1 MVDKRTGRTAFRDFR
16 HNEATMWALFEE
28 FVTGFYEREQSVF
41 QVNRGSR
48 RAEWADKGWTTD
60 EDRARIPVMEADVIL
75 KLPEHRIILGH
86 KVLHGRAVA
95 RARFRHRQAALQQ
108 PLPASRVPAEPPC
121 HPAGRSQA
129 RRHPA
134 VPGRWAPR
142 PLRADIR
149 LEGFR
154 VQARTIDLNRDWTD
168 IHAEMLETIE
178 IVPQ

>member
-16 HNEATMWALFEE
+16 RNEATMWALFEE

-75 KLPEHRIILGH
+75 KLPEHRIILDTKFYMDALSRGLGSGTGR
-86 KVLHGRAVA
+86 LHSSNLYQLLAYLRNRHATRPDGA
-95 RARFRHRQAALQQ
+95 RHEGILLYPQVGTT
-108 PLPASRVPAEPPC
+108 S
-121 HPAGRSQA
+121 
-129 RRHPA
+129 
-134 VPGRWAPR
+134 
-142 PLRADIR
+142 LRADIR

-168 IHAEMLETIE
+168 IQAEMLETIE